1 MISNR
6 DISEALL
13 QNERVVSCVF
23 LGKGIYLLRMKGDSY
38 PRKMNSYGIMKVVD
52 LERFNKEFSP
62 RNFVVGMDEAI
73 PSLVG
78 MDELDLVLDM
88 EDEQFCLE
96 PPMRV
101 AEKWEESED
110 SIGELETFE
119 DFANSWEGFECSDHA
134 ASIVPELDDDWEEV
148 ESDDGHRELYQ
159 DN

>member
-23 LGKGIYLLRMKGDSY
+23 LGKGIFLLRMEGDSL
-38 PRKMNSYGIMKVVD
+38 PMKTNSYGVMKIVD

-62 RNFVVGMDEAI
+62 RNFVVGMDE
-73 PSLVG
+73 
-78 MDELDLVLDM
+78 LDLAIDM

-101 AEKWEESED
+101 AEEWEESDELT
-110 SIGELETFE
+110 IGELETFE
-119 DFANSWEGFECSDHA
+119 DFANN
-134 ASIVPELDDDWEEV
+134 WEEI

-159 DN
+159 HDGK

>member
-13 QNERVVSCVF
+13 QNVRVVSCQF
-23 LGKGIYLLRMKGDSY
+23 LGKGIYLLRMEGDSY

-62 RNFVVGMDEAI
+62 RNFVVGMDE
-73 PSLVG
+73 
-78 MDELDLVLDM
+78 LDLVLDM

-101 AEKWEESED
+101 AEEWEESGELT
-110 SIGELETFE
+110 IGELETFE
-119 DFANSWEGFECSDHA
+119 DFANN
-134 ASIVPELDDDWEEV
+134 WEEI

-159 DN
+159 HDR

>member
-6 DISEALL
+6 DIGEALL
-13 QNERVVSCVF
+13 QNERVVSCQF
-23 LGKGIYLLRMKGDSY
+23 LGKGIYLLRMEGDSY

-62 RNFVVGMDEAI
+62 RNFVVGMDE
-73 PSLVG
+73 
-78 MDELDLVLDM
+78 LDLVLDM

-101 AEKWEESED
+101 AEEWEESDELT
-110 SIGELETFE
+110 IGELETFE
-119 DFANSWEGFECSDHA
+119 
-134 ASIVPELDDDWEEV
+134 DWEEV

-159 DN
+159 YDGQ

>member
-23 LGKGIYLLRMKGDSY
+23 LGKGIFLLRMEGDSL
-38 PRKMNSYGIMKVVD
+38 PMKTNSYGVMKTVD
-52 LERFNKEFSP
+52 LERFNREFSP
-62 RNFVVGMDEAI
+62 RNFVVGMDE
-73 PSLVG
+73 
-78 MDELDLVLDM
+78 LDQVLDM

-101 AEKWEESED
+101 AEEWEESSELT
-110 SIGELETFE
+110 IGELETSE
-119 DFANSWEGFECSDHA
+119 
-134 ASIVPELDDDWEEV
+134 DWEEV

-159 DN
+159 NDR